1 MNIHIHFLKSYALML
16 YFGSIKKIRI
26 VGILQGHL
34 YMLDEVIFL
43 DIFLW
48 YYFIDFNLL
57 Q

>member
-43 DIFLW
+43 DITIL
-48 YYFIDFNLL
+48 
-57 Q
+57 